1 MPASTP
7 VSVHSLRL
15 RGDGVH
21 RDALLASLDDAR
33 WPAADSREYLILRQV
48 RVQAPW
54 WQAAEQVTQDAHT
67 LAAGA
72 VSGWDSLASE
82 ALAVRF
88 ADMADLLACLSHDLA
103 HGRATG
109 LWYWRNWRHFMDSSP
124 ATAIARLW
132 CEQPTRLP
140 DLVAALATH
149 RALPA
154 VCACL
159 DETGLARILDGVR
172 HATGWPLPLQSGDPR
187 PGLAT
192 DRPVLPRPRLHD
204 WQPVLQTLP
213 PARLHQLLPL
223 LALTSGWI
231 QLPQLLHDDGHWL
244 NWYREIGRQLPATIP
259 TPPARKPQQPDE
271 RWPAADASH
280 HGPATDPALPAIDAH
295 RTDSNAVAVTATSIP
310 EPDMAV
316 ASGPH
321 PATSAVTL
329 ATDPERSNASPQTRD
344 QPQAHLPAPGQ
355 STVQDVSQPS
365 PPAPATADNK
375 PEVERLATSTTAR
388 SPGDAAVT
396 PAEPAPS
403 EAGTTQADRSA
414 LFNTTQGG
422 LFYLL
427 NVLAHPAVAPCLQDA
442 PESGWQRL
450 YRLGLHLGLD
460 CDAPLARFL
469 ADKLELSDPA
479 RLSELAPLRDEARLC
494 QLADRHYA
502 HLAAWGPALL
512 AVPAQ
517 ASCGHS
523 HLDLYYPLNAV
534 RLDVRRAGLDIDP
547 GWLPWLGQVVHFHY
561 RDTLAPTGDMP

>member
-33 WPAADSREYLILRQV
+33 WPAADNREYLILRQV

-54 WQAAEQVTQDAHT
+54 WQAAERITQDAHT

-72 VSGWDSLASE
+72 VSGWDSLASD

-103 HGRATG
+103 RGRVAG

-159 DETGLARILDGVR
+159 DETGLARILDSVR
-172 HATGWPLPLQSGDPR
+172 HATGWPLPLPSGDPR

-231 QLPQLLHDDGHWL
+231 QLPQLLHEHDHWL
-244 NWYREIGRQLPATIP
+244 DWCSKVGRQLPGATQ
-259 TPPARKPQQPDE
+259 TPRTRQANQPDE
-271 RWPAADASH
+271 RRSTAEPVPAGQATDAALKAIDTDPIGSIAAAATDASTPAPGITAAAETHAPPPATAPAADA
-280 HGPATDPALPAIDAH
+280 
-295 RTDSNAVAVTATSIP
+295 
-310 EPDMAV
+310 
-316 ASGPH
+316 
-321 PATSAVTL
+321 
-329 ATDPERSNASPQTRD
+329 ERSIVPRHIHE
-344 QPQAHLPAPGQ
+344 QPQVQRPAPDTSVDGGTAQ
-355 STVQDVSQPS
+355 SSAF
-365 PPAPATADNK
+365 APATADDEDK
-375 PEVERLATSTTAR
+375 SGQVPAISTAP
-388 SPGDAAVT
+388 SQSDAAVT
-396 PAEPAPS
+396 RTDTPTS
-403 EAGTTQADRSA
+403 ESATTKADDSA
-414 LFNTTQGG
+414 AFNTTQGG

-502 HLAAWGPALL
+502 HLDAWGPALL

-517 ASCGHS
+517 ANFGRS
-523 HLDLYYPLNAV
+523 HLDLYYPLSAV
-534 RLDVRRAGLDIDP
+534 RLEVRRAGLDVDP

-561 RDTLAPTGDMP
+561 RQTIPPAGDMP